1 MKVYLEPTSRS
12 ILGLKIL
19 QAYFIKRKHDSDIL
33 CVLGRHSLSVRGG
46 ERKTEGVRKTRG
58 REKEIERKK
67 ERECVC
73 VHYRVKY

>member
-1 MKVYLEPTSRS
+1 M
-12 ILGLKIL
+12 
-19 QAYFIKRKHDSDIL
+19 
-33 CVLGRHSLSVRGG
+33 RGG

-73 VHYRVKY
+73 VRQSFEACVKNAY